1 MDFDANTTSL
11 RPELADREGGAGYQ
25 WILLYTMANSGNGL
39 PLYRKVIF
47 GSGHLLMVM
56 AVAMWFSYSVVFFQ
70 NVLELPAKST
80 GTVILVAQVFGAL
93 SLPFAGTWSDRCH
106 CPSYGRRKIFHLF
119 SSVAVSCALFFL
131 WHDCIG
137 CQGVDNIYLV
147 IYYSS
152 WAALF
157 QFGGIMQLSQLALIP
172 ELAQCDKKQM
182 VELTSIR
189 SVGCRCLG
197 LFWNLASCALLPW
210 VCVTTWVCVAT
221 WVCVYV
227 YIVH

>member
-1 MDFDANTTSL
+1 MAV
-11 RPELADREGGAGYQ
+11 REA
-25 WILLYTMANSGNGL
+25 GL
-39 PLYRKVIF
+39 PLYSKVIF

-56 AVAMWFSYSVVFFQ
+56 AVAMWFSYSVIFFQ

-80 GTVILVAQVFGAL
+80 GTIILVAQVFGAA
-93 SLPFAGTWSDRCH
+93 SLPFAGTWSDGCR

-119 SSVAVSCALFFL
+119 STMAVSCALFFL

-137 CQGVDNIYLV
+137 CEGVEDVYMV

-157 QFGGIMQLSQLALIP
+157 QLGGVMQLSQLALIP

-189 SVGCRCLG
+189 QANIHS
-197 LFWNLASCALLPW
+197 SCPCSNDRL
-210 VCVTTWVCVAT
+210 
-221 WVCVYV
+221 
-227 YIVH
+227 